1 MAARRDSFAAPSI
14 TMPDSSLLTEAV
26 SVRIDNRKMTFVF
39 ARFERSEIVSISDAV
54 RLLKKNQTAY
64 VSVLN
69 FSALRSRLL
78 QEKLIQ

>member
-1 MAARRDSFAAPSI
+1 MAARRDSFAAPPI

-69 FSALRSRLL
+69 FSALRSRLI